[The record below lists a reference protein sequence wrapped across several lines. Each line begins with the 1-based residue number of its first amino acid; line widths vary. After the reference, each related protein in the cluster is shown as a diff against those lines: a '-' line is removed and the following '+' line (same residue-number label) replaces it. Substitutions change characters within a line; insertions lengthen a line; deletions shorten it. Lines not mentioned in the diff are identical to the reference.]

1 MKRKILK
8 KMLCAAIM
16 VSLVIPAIPASAA
29 QGELPVTAVQAEPD
43 DGTGE
48 DAPEIVPYFNMEG
61 HINRQL
67 EYVAANISMTVQ
79 QKEIMKTAAQIA
91 DSEPYKNVRGFHARK
106 NADGASNYLANLK
119 ALEICGVKIG
129 NQSNLVSYVLGRM
142 PNISAQDKNDVSQM
156 VATVESY
163 AERYA
168 TRAEKRYAVA
178 GFGLHL
184 IGDMFA
190 HRTIIKKACLT
201 NWGQPDTSTNVYFQ
215 DKDFIKSTLE
225 QFKSEIRAGKLCTV
239 DMKPYMKD
247 QRWKNYIDN
256 IRFMPNR
263 IKAAERAAASFVQT
277 VFTQG
282 LGFPDINY
290 YLTEYNLQL
299 ENFAQYKAV
308 L

>member
-1 MKRKILK
+1 
-8 KMLCAAIM
+8 
-16 VSLVIPAIPASAA
+16 
-29 QGELPVTAVQAEPD
+29 
-43 DGTGE
+43 
-48 DAPEIVPYFNMEG
+48 MEG
-61 HINRQL
+61 HIHRQL
-67 EYVAANISMTVQ
+67 EYVAANISMTAE
-79 QKEIMKTAAQIA
+79 QKAIMGAAAQNA
-91 DSEPYKNVRGFHARK
+91 DKIEALKNTRGLHARK
-106 NADGASNYLANLK
+106 NSDGASNYLANLK
-119 ALEICGVKIG
+119 ALEICGVKID
-129 NQSNLVSYVLGRM
+129 NQSNLANYVLGRM
-142 PNISAQDKNDVSQM
+142 PNISAQDKNDVAQM
-156 VATVESY
+156 ISAIEKYCKDMEYT
-163 AERYA
+163 
-168 TRAEKRYAVA
+168 TRNQKRYAVA

-201 NWGQPDTSTNVYFQ
+201 NWGLPNTSTNIYFQ
-215 DKDFIKSTLE
+215 DEDFIQSKVE
-225 QFKSEIRAGKLCTV
+225 QFKADVRAGKLCTV